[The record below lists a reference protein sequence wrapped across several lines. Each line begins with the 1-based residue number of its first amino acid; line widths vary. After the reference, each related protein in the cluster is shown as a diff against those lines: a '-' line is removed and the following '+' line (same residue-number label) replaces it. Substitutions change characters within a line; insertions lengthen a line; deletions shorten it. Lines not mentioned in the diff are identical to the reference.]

1 MNYKTGQ
8 IAEGKVTGIQPYGAF
23 VALDGHTTGLIHIS
37 EISDGFVRDI
47 SRFVHVGETV
57 RVKIMEFDPHSNQ
70 AKLSLKA
77 VRRTHTRNRR
87 RPVMTKASLPPMKIG
102 FRSIARKMPE
112 WINEA
117 LAGKETAQTG

>member
-1 MNYKTGQ
+1 M
-8 IAEGKVTGIQPYGAF
+8 TGIQPYGAF

-102 FRSIARKMPE
+102 FQSIASNMNQ
-112 WINEA
+112 WIREA
-117 LAGKETAQTG
+117 EKDLLKK